1 VIRQPFKAPP
11 REELIALLSAVA
23 TAILA
28 VIIIMLLYFGREII
42 IPIALAIL
50 LSFVLAPLVALLQR
64 ARVPRGLAVVG
75 VVIIAFAFIFA
86 MGSLLATQLA
96 QLAGD
101 LPRYQSTISEKI
113 QSFRETTAGRG
124 TLERASGMLKD
135 LSKELDKPK
144 EAATALGAGASSKA
158 APLKPVPVEVRQ
170 PDPSALESL
179 QSLISPLLHPLA
191 TTGIIIIFVIF
202 ILLQREDLRNRLIR
216 LAGSHDLQRTTA
228 ALDDAASRLS
238 RLFLIQLLLN
248 GSFGVV
254 IGTGLWLI
262 GVPSAILWGILAA
275 VLRFVPYIG
284 AVIAAAFPLTLAVAV
299 DPGWTMLLWTVAL
312 FLVVEPIVGHVVEP
326 MVYGHSTGLSPVAV
340 VASATFWTA
349 LWGPIGLVLA
359 TPLTVCLVVLGR
371 HVERLEFLD
380 VMFGD
385 RPALSPP
392 EIFYQRMLAGDPT
405 EASEKAEEFLKER
418 SLSSYYDEVALKGLQ
433 LAQADVE
440 RGALDPE
447 RQMKIRDAVSEFANN
462 ISEQDD
468 RPPPKMIA
476 TTDIEATSAVETV
489 AENAPYETLPLL
501 HKEELPVEWRGE
513 HPVLC
518 VAGRSLIDEAAAL
531 MLGQLSTAHG
541 LAARVEGADALS
553 AANLFR
559 LETAGVA
566 IVCLVYMNA
575 SGPAHMRYSV
585 RRLRRKLPTATIIL
599 GCWLKDMDPGALES
613 LREGAK
619 ADLAATSLGGALK
632 HCIEAIGIVDLS
644 TDLEP
649 QLSEPTAASKLQGG
663 GGSVWT
669 DAFQVSIG
677 RDQPNRRY
685 IKVRG

>member
-1 VIRQPFKAPP
+1 MIRQSFKARTP
-11 REELIALLSAVA
+11 EELIGLLSAVA
-23 TAILA
+23 TAILT

-50 LSFVLAPLVALLQR
+50 LSFVLAPLVGLLQFIR
-64 ARVPRGLAVVG
+64 IPRGLAVVS
-75 VVIIAFAFIFA
+75 VVITAFALIFA
-86 MGSLLATQLA
+86 MGSLLANQLT

-113 QSFRETTAGRG
+113 QAFRDTTAGRG

-144 EAATALGAGASSKA
+144 EAATALGGGASPNA
-158 APLKPVPVEVRQ
+158 TQPPKPVPVEVRQ
-170 PDPSALESL
+170 PDPGALESL

-191 TTGIIIIFVIF
+191 TTGIIVIFVIF

-248 GSFGVV
+248 GSFGII
-254 IGTGLWLI
+254 IGSGLWLI

-284 AVIAAAFPLTLAVAV
+284 AAIAAAFPLALAVAV
-299 DPGWTMLLWTVAL
+299 DPTWSMLLWTLAL
-312 FLVVEPIVGHVVEP
+312 FVVVEPVVGHVIEP

-433 LAQADVE
+433 LAQVDAE
-440 RGALDPE
+440 RGTLDPA
-447 RQMKIRDAVSEFANN
+447 RLTKIRDAISEFANN
-462 ISEQDD
+462 ISELDD
-468 RPPPKMIA
+468 RPMPKVNS
-476 TTDIEATSAVETV
+476 TTDAEVTSAVETV
-489 AENAPYETLPLL
+489 AEDAPYENLPILS
-501 HKEELPVEWRGE
+501 KEDLPPEWQSE

-518 VAGRSLIDEAAAL
+518 VAGRTLLDEAAAT

-541 LAARVEGADALS
+541 LAARVEAADALS
-553 AANLFR
+553 TANIFR

-566 IVCLVYMNA
+566 IVCLIYMDA
-575 SGPAHMRYSV
+575 SSPAHMRYSV
-585 RRLRRKLPTATIIL
+585 RRLRRKLPKATIIL
-599 GCWLKDMDPGALES
+599 GCWLKDMEPAALET

-619 ADLAATSLGGALK
+619 ADLAAASLGQAVKL
-632 HCIEAIGIVDLS
+632 CIEATGVEDDSHLAGKDELSGITVEGDQPRS
-644 TDLEP
+644 RF
-649 QLSEPTAASKLQGG
+649 QM
-663 GGSVWT
+663 T
-669 DAFQVSIG
+669 DAGARYSIKS
-677 RDQPNRRY
+677 Q
-685 IKVRG
+685 